1 LQHHYESSDAVP
13 LYAPGQM
20 KEFADKT
27 APGLFNVILQSIL
40 WEDPRL
46 SEEHRVLEEKR
57 TLVLLCTI
65 AYFTYFALFY
75 SYLYLKYRSPW
86 KTIRPLSLKSLFN

>member
-13 LYAPGQM
+13 LYDPGQI
-20 KEFADKT
+20 KEFADKS

-46 SEEHRVLEEKR
+46 SEEHCVLQEKR
-57 TLVLLCTI
+57 TVVLLHII
-65 AYFTYFALFY
+65 AYFRYFALFG
-75 SYLYLKYRSPW
+75 LYLS
-86 KTIRPLSLKSLFN
+86 TCI